1 MRRADRLFEIIQILR
16 RARKPVSSERI
27 AEELEV
33 TKRTIYRDMAALIA
47 QRVPVIGEPGIGYVL
62 ADGFDMPPLM
72 LSADEVDA
80 AVLGAL
86 WVSTRAE
93 PELARAARSLIAKI
107 EAVVPE
113 HLRTFIVEPLTSVAP
128 VGDPPQEVV
137 RASEIRAAIRS
148 RHKIAIT
155 YARADGEMTERIV
168 WPVLLG
174 YRDVGRILAAWCELR
189 GDFRY
194 FLTERMMA
202 THVLNERVPERLG
215 LLRARWRTAMAVERA
230 RYAAE
235 SQT

>member
-1 MRRADRLFEIIQILR
+1 MRRADRLFEIVQILR
-16 RARKPVSSERI
+16 RERKPISSERI
-27 AEELEV
+27 AEELE
-33 TKRTIYRDMAALIA
+33 TSKRTIYRDIATLIA

-72 LSADEVDA
+72 LSVDEVDA

-93 PELARAARSLIAKI
+93 PELARAAKSLIAKI
-107 EAVVPE
+107 EAVIPE
-113 HLRTFIVEPLTSVAP
+113 RLRKSIVEPPTSIAP

-155 YARADGEMTERIV
+155 YASADGEVTERVV

-174 YRDVGRILAAWCELR
+174 YREVGRILAAWCELR
-189 GDFRY
+189 GDFRF

-202 THVLNERVPERLG
+202 ARVLEERVPERLG
-215 LLRARWRTAMAVERA
+215 LLQTRWRTAMAVERA
-230 RYAAE
+230 KYAAE
-235 SQT
+235 HGT